1 VTGWRLALVIL
12 GLSIARVSAD
22 AAGADTGLVNR
33 AYVFALGAVAL
44 HALIGVIDRRTTR
57 PTRTAFDDA
66 ARPAALV
73 PERPARLLTLQDLAT
88 VGGNNAIGAHSHLR
102 PYLRTLLRDTLGTK
116 GVALDTDPR
125 APELL
130 GATTWELV
138 RPDRPA
144 PADGRGPGLT
154 DAALSA
160 VTETLERIR

>member
-1 VTGWRLALVIL
+1 VKGWRLALVVV
-12 GLSIARVSAD
+12 GLSIARVSAE
-22 AAGADTGLVNR
+22 AAGANAGLVNR
-33 AYVFALGAVAL
+33 AYLFALGAAVL

-57 PTRTAFDDA
+57 PARTAFDDA
-66 ARPAALV
+66 ARPAVAA

-102 PYLRTLLRDTLGTK
+102 PYLRTLLRHTLAPRGID
-116 GVALDTDPR
+116 LDTDPR

-144 PADGRGPGLT
+144 PANARGCGLD
-154 DAALSA
+154 DAALSD
-160 VTETLERIR
+160 VTETLERIQ